1 MASVYG
7 SERKVML
14 DKAKPEASGPKR
26 RSKAQIE
33 ARITELEA
41 KKGSG
46 DRSPMRRQGQLEALR
61 WALGEDG
68 VL

>member
-33 ARITELEA
+33 ARIRDLQA
-41 KKGSG
+41 GKVAGAA
-46 DRSPMRRQGQLEALR
+46 SPLRRTGQIEALR

-68 VL
+68 AL